1 MGKADYMTSM
11 TLTVFDLVFS
21 SKALTPEYLKL
32 SRFMPF
38 KMLTET
44 EKSGF
49 ESILKK
55 LPIAKLI
62 SLKDT
67 VTKGRITTKHSY
79 ETIQAIISHSGTPKS
94 LLTRQKMGRKYLFQY
109 LTENEIVVPL
119 HSEKELIIDKILE
132 FWKSDLTIIVE
143 SDKKQ
148 NTASTSKDSAAKVVK
163 KNKKPQKTDG
173 KLGSVKNTE
182 RNQQEAKK
190 SPSKIK
196 IEQQLQYIKE
206 KEKALERE
214 QQLQIIREKARE
226 LEEKLK
232 QHEEKEKKNVQGKK
246 KVGDKSGE
254 GTQKKKK
261 KLKTD
266 EESNQQ
272 NQTIAKEKI
281 KKKKQSVPVNPAI
294 STQTKKRKLKSG
306 EEKGQQN
313 TTIVKKKIKKH
324 NSPKHTTTTTSSQS
338 SALNFNLNVVQGNQS
353 IIDGSTLTLPGPN
366 IPVPVFQTNQSSHPI
381 NQPTG
386 DKCMASSSSA
396 TDQEFAETFVKWFYK
411 TINSQNPSLD
421 ETPEDFGPQHFW
433 NDISLLFTVN
443 SNVEKFD
450 GFEIVPQKLLALAKE
465 ELYLFNPNISTEGV
479 RSKKGPL
486 GQLGISVCGMVHQG
500 NVCLGVF
507 EQDFGL
513 ALYPSFENHYKI
525 KRIALKLRSSNVATM
540 PKLEEGKDLLAITV
554 V

>member
-1 MGKADYMTSM
+1 
-11 TLTVFDLVFS
+11 
-21 SKALTPEYLKL
+21 
-32 SRFMPF
+32 
-38 KMLTET
+38 MLTET

-294 STQTKKRKLKSG
+294 SVG
-306 EEKGQQN
+306 
-313 TTIVKKKIKKH
+313 
-324 NSPKHTTTTTSSQS
+324 
-338 SALNFNLNVVQGNQS
+338 
-353 IIDGSTLTLPGPN
+353 
-366 IPVPVFQTNQSSHPI
+366 
-381 NQPTG
+381 
-386 DKCMASSSSA
+386 
-396 TDQEFAETFVKWFYK
+396 
-411 TINSQNPSLD
+411 
-421 ETPEDFGPQHFW
+421 
-433 NDISLLFTVN
+433 FT
-443 SNVEKFD
+443 
-450 GFEIVPQKLLALAKE
+450 
-465 ELYLFNPNISTEGV
+465 
-479 RSKKGPL
+479 
-486 GQLGISVCGMVHQG
+486 
-500 NVCLGVF
+500 
-507 EQDFGL
+507 
-513 ALYPSFENHYKI
+513 
-525 KRIALKLRSSNVATM
+525 
-540 PKLEEGKDLLAITV
+540 
-554 V
+554 